1 MKKLRAGNIAY
12 IVKHCIRNNMIKYGS
27 LNYIYKMSQ
36 AKIITP
42 QPNLKT
48 NIYCESIHK
57 LYISAIAGKGKASRF
72 RF

>member
-36 AKIITP
+36 
-42 QPNLKT
+42 PNLKT